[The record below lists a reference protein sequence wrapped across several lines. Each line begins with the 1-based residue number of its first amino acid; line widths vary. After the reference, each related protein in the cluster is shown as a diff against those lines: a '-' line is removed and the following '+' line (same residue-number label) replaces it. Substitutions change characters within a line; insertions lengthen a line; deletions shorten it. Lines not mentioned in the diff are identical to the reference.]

1 MTVEITQDD
10 FRAANT
16 QRPKD
21 RLSFVKWDGKPICAA
36 GAYED
41 VPMDAYH
48 GQLTVAPSISSSG
61 LRTIWNQSPAH
72 YFLESYLNEAREPP
86 PERPHFSL
94 GRAAHHLLFLGRKG
108 FDAEFVVRPEKWSD
122 WRTKEAKE
130 WRADQIEAGMTI
142 ITDAELG
149 HITGMARS
157 LAKHPLVK
165 AGILDGA
172 VERSMV
178 FQHHTGVWLKS
189 RPDCIPNDS
198 GDTADLKTVTSV
210 SADSLRRS
218 LRDYGYHVQAALAG
232 MAMKATL
239 DIEMTSFSLVWVE
252 KTPPYCC
259 RVTAFTP
266 EDLLRGQ
273 MQVDVAAR
281 IFGECLTSGDWPGPG
296 GNQQDAEYLSLPSYA
311 ASDIDARLELLKE

>member
-1 MTVEITQDD
+1 MIEITQED
-10 FRAANT
+10 FKAAEAK
-16 QRPKD
+16 RPSE
-21 RLSFVKWDGKPICAA
+21 RLKFAKWDGKPISEA
-36 GAYED
+36 GAYD
-41 VPMDAYH
+41 GVPMDAYH

-61 LRTIWNQSPAH
+61 LRTIWNESPAH
-72 YFLESYLNEAREPP
+72 YFLNSYLNEEREPP

-94 GRAAHHLLFLGRKG
+94 GRAAHHLLFLGKKG
-108 FDAEFVVRPEKWSD
+108 FDDEFVVRPEKWSD

-130 WRADQIEAGMTI
+130 WRAEQIEAGMTI
-142 ITDAELG
+142 ITDTELG

-157 LAKHPLVK
+157 LGKHPLVK

-198 GDTADLKTVTSV
+198 GDVCDLKSASSV
-210 SADSLRRS
+210 STESLRRS
-218 LRDYGYHVQAALAG
+218 LRDYGYHVQAALVA

-252 KTPPYCC
+252 KAPPYCC
-259 RVTAFTP
+259 RVTAFTA

-273 MQVDVAAR
+273 MQIDVVAR
-281 IFGECLTSGDWPGPG
+281 IFGECLTTGEWSGPG
-296 GNQQDAEYLSLPSYA
+296 GNQSDAEYLSLPSFA
-311 ASDIDARLELLKE
+311 AQDIDARLELLKE